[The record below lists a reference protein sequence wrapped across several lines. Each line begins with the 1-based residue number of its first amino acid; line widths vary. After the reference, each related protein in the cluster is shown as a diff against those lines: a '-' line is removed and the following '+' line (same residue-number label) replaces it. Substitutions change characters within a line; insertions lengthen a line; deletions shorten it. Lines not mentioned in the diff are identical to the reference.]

1 MKSDKKTRQ
10 EIMNEF
16 KNNVSSFE
24 KKLSLS
30 GRGQLSGPQ
39 LPQKKKRTE
48 SSLDQTRS
56 PYLEQAQQ
64 PALVSKDQI
73 DHMFN
78 KRRSSQ

>member
-30 GRGQLSGPQ
+30 GRGQ
-39 LPQKKKRTE
+39 
-48 SSLDQTRS
+48 
-56 PYLEQAQQ
+56 
-64 PALVSKDQI
+64 
-73 DHMFN
+73 
-78 KRRSSQ
+78 

>member
-56 PYLEQAQQ
+56 PYLEQPQQ